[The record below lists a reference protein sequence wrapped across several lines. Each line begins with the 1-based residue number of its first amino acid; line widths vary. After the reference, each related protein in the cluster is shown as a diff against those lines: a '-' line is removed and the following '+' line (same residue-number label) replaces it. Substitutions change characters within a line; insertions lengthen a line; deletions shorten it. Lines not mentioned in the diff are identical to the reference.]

1 MTVIDFTSRLKQ
13 SNLSKAQELVYEAHA
28 TTGVRKRV
36 QLAKAALELS
46 PLCAEA
52 YEILGHSTRSQKKA
66 LEFYEKAVLAAEEL
80 LGDGF
85 EDMKGDFWSFIET
98 RPYMRAK
105 AQLAD
110 ELWGAGFAEESI
122 KHYKDMIELNPNDNQ
137 GVRYILA
144 SQLLFLNKLEELDHL
159 LQQYDSDCD
168 ATWPYTRLLLNI
180 KRHGISQQLEPHLL
194 KAIKSNKHVPT
205 FLIDRTQLP
214 TELPAFISM
223 GGESEAV
230 SYVAYNL
237 DAWQQHP
244 EALEWL
250 EQSVANMSVV

>member
-1 MTVIDFTSRLKQ
+1 M
-13 SNLSKAQELVYEAHA
+13 
-28 TTGVRKRV
+28 
-36 QLAKAALELS
+36 
-46 PLCAEA
+46 
-52 YEILGHSTRSQKKA
+52 
-66 LEFYEKAVLAAEEL
+66 LAAVEQ

-110 ELWGAGFAEESI
+110 ELWAAGFAEESI

-144 SQLLFLNKLEELDHL
+144 SQLLSLNKLGELDHL
-159 LQQYDSDCD
+159 LQQYDNDCD

-180 KRHGISQQLEPHLL
+180 KRHGISQQLESHLL

-205 FLIDRTQLP
+205 FLIDPTLLP

-230 SYVAYNL
+230 SYVTYNI

-244 EALEWL
+244 EVLEWL
-250 EQSVANMSVV
+250 EQSVANMNVV